1 MDLCGRYN
9 GSYMNLIMYQY
20 HHSYAQ
26 MTQICTSQSPIEDM
40 EDSVEPG
47 IRVTKETGNSVITL
61 HIYMNL

>member
-1 MDLCGRYN
+1 MVVATTIFVKLYDE
-9 GSYMNLIMYQY
+9 M
-20 HHSYAQ
+20 A
-26 MTQICTSQSPIEDM
+26 ICTSQSPIEDM